1 LFGISQIT
9 LTLQEKNLLWVIGLF
24 ILALIFAV
32 YTYRRTFPP
41 LSKRKKGVLLSL
53 RLIALFCLFLVL
65 SEPILILA
73 KKYTQKPV
81 VALLVDVSRSMNLK
95 GENISRKDELQDLLK
110 NDVFKKLSSR
120 VELKTYGFADSLIP
134 LDITGKYP
142 DSLGNATAI
151 GEAIKRVE
159 TDLNQ
164 ENLEGIV
171 LLSDGTNNLGE
182 NPVLVAKSKNL
193 PIYASGIGEYL
204 PPRDL
209 SLDQV
214 ILNDIAYVGDKL
226 PIRAEVSQTGYE
238 DLKIP
243 ITIEEGKNI
252 LIQQNV
258 TLAQSGATQ
267 SVDLEIVPPEAGLHQ
282 YQINLP
288 VLKDETVKEN
298 NQRTF
303 SVKVLK
309 SKIKTLLI
317 AGNLNYEY
325 SFLKRDLEEDK
336 NVELETLVYGKD
348 HKPIQ
353 SRFPSGDKELSGYDV
368 LILIDPPQFILGQ
381 YGKQITDFVFQSGG
395 SALLLLGPE
404 FMSSHAFVEI
414 ASLLPFDLSGK
425 DLNYSPVN
433 LNLELTEEGK
443 LHPVTRLME
452 NSEDNLKLW
461 SDLPPFLG
469 MVSLGSAA
477 KDATV
482 LAHFRNPY
490 NPQTYS
496 PGVTVGNC
504 GKGKVM
510 VLTVTPF
517 WRWDFLL
524 WGIGQDNR
532 IYQTLWSNAIRW
544 LVVREDMDLVNILTD
559 KRIYRGG
566 EKVTFEAKIFD
577 LNYQKVKDASVILNV
592 KPDSSADSVIL
603 NLVPNELGD
612 YVATIGALPP
622 NHYTFRGEVTRDGE
636 KIGAKTG
643 EFLVEAYTLE
653 DSDLKTNFDLLKR
666 MAEVSGGKYY
676 DKDQIANLSADLKL
690 SEKEEQ
696 KTREVQLWNSPLL
709 LAIFVLCLSIE
720 WAIRKRSQLL

>member
-1 LFGISQIT
+1 LFGISRLI
-9 LTLQEKNLLWVIGLF
+9 LNLQERNLLLVIGLF
-24 ILALIFAV
+24 ILALLFAV

-41 LSKRKKGVLLSL
+41 LSKKKKGLLLSL

-65 SEPILILA
+65 TEPILTLA

-95 GENISRKDELQDLLK
+95 GENTSRKDELQNLLK

-120 VELKTYGFADSLIP
+120 AELKTFGFADSLIP

-151 GEAIKRVE
+151 GEAVKTVE
-159 TDLNQ
+159 NDLSQ
-164 ENLEGIV
+164 GNLKGIV

-182 NPVLVAKSKNL
+182 DPVLVARSKNL
-193 PIYASGIGEYL
+193 PIYTSGIGEYL

-209 SLDQV
+209 SLDRV
-214 ILNDIAYVGDKL
+214 VFNDIAYVGDKL

-243 ITIEEGKNI
+243 VIIEEKKKP
-252 LIQQNV
+252 LTQQNV
-258 TLAQSGATQ
+258 TLGKSGTTR
-267 SVDLEIVPPEAGLHQ
+267 SVDLEIVPEEAGLHQ
-282 YQINLP
+282 YQISLP
-288 VLKDETVKEN
+288 VLQDETVKEN

-325 SFLKRDLEEDK
+325 SFLKRDLEKDK

-353 SRFPSGDKELSGYDV
+353 GHFPSTDQELSGYDV
-368 LILIDPPQFILGQ
+368 LILLDPPQFFLGQ
-381 YGKQITDFVFQSGG
+381 YKKQIEDFVFQTGG
-395 SALLLLGPE
+395 SALLLLGSE
-404 FMSSHAFVEI
+404 FMNSRAFMDI
-414 ASLLPFDLSGK
+414 GSLLPFDLSGK
-425 DLNYSPVN
+425 DLSYTSVD

-452 NSEDNLKLW
+452 NAEDNLKLW
-461 SDLPPFLG
+461 SDLPPFQGVAL
-469 MVSLGSAA
+469 LGSAA

-482 LAHFRNPY
+482 LAQFRNPN

-496 PGVTVGNC
+496 PGVTVRNY

-510 VLTVTPF
+510 AITVTPF

-524 WGIGQDNR
+524 WGIGKDNR

-544 LVVREDMDLVNILTD
+544 LVVREDMDLINIFTD
-559 KRIYRGG
+559 KRVYQGG
-566 EKVTFEAKIFD
+566 EKVTFQAKVFD
-577 LNYQKVKDASVILNV
+577 LNYNKLKDASVILSV
-592 KPDSSADSVIL
+592 KPDSAADSVIV

-612 YVATIGALPP
+612 YVTTLGALPP
-622 NHYTFRGEVTRDGE
+622 SHYTFRGEVSRDGE
-636 KIGAKTG
+636 RIGAKTG
-643 EFLVEAYTLE
+643 EFLVETYTLE

-666 MAEVSGGKYY
+666 MSEVSGGKYY
-676 DKDQIANLSADLKL
+676 DKDQIANLSNDLKL
-690 SEKEEQ
+690 TEKEEQ
-696 KTREVQLWNSPLL
+696 KTREIQLWNNPLL
-709 LAIFVLCLSIE
+709 LAIFVLCLSVE